1 MARGTEGLKRVTNS
15 NRREP
20 TLLELTEPVRV
31 TDQTF
36 EVEVIRSP
44 LPVVVDFYADWSVPC
59 RITQP
64 VFVELS
70 NRLAGRVKFAKVN
83 IDDAAAVTRSYG
95 IHAIPTYLFV
105 EAGQEKGREVGPLES
120 VAFRATLKWYFAARP
135 PVSGG
140 TPATR

>member
-1 MARGTEGLKRVTNS
+1 VA
-15 NRREP
+15 EP
-20 TLLELTEPVRV
+20 NEPVRV

-36 EVEVIRSP
+36 EVEVIRSS

-59 RITQP
+59 RLTEP
-64 VFVELS
+64 VLLDLS

-83 IDDAAAVTRSYG
+83 IDEAAHVTRSYG

-105 EAGQEKGREVGPLES
+105 AAGQERGREVGPLGPVEL
-120 VAFRATLKWYFAARP
+120 RATLRRHFPAVPK
-135 PVSGG
+135 VSGG